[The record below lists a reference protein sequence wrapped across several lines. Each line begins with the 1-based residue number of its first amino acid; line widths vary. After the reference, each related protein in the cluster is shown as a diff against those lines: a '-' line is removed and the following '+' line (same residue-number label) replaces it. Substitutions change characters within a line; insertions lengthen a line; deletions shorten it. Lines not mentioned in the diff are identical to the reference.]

1 MSRNYQSDLLT
12 IAEEDRI
19 LYFTVL
25 KDKYDNTDITGIKNY
40 FTELFEYFTN
50 NQTPSYYGCVFDLK
64 VMSTYNMIKYA
75 GILKDFFKEH
85 KQVLHKYIGCTSIVI
100 NNSFIRTILGPII
113 QFVNKGRPFTFT
125 RDTDIAVE
133 FVTNELEK
141 LNTSTPL
148 TPPPPPYINHTN
160 RINQTNQSPPPPYL
174 QYDNYHPAPQVA
186 PPTYLEQQDDDTPS
200 QPPQVVPQ
208 VAPQVAPPTYLQ
220 QQDDDTPSQ
229 PPQVAP
235 PQVAP
240 PQVAP
245 PPTYREQQDDDTQ
258 PDDQENPLDLD

>member
-50 NQTPSYYGCVFDLK
+50 NPTPSYYGCVFDLK
-64 VMSTYNMIKYA
+64 IMSTYNMIKYA

-186 PPTYLEQQDDDTPS
+186 PQVPPPTYLEQQDDDTPS
-200 QPPQVVPQ
+200 QPPQV
-208 VAPQVAPPTYLQ
+208 A
-220 QQDDDTPSQ
+220 